1 MPNLNRIQ
9 GKQFV
14 AHLYLVLATLLL
26 SNNAGAASASS
37 ATQMTEA
44 AQAFV
49 ATLSASQREAAVF
62 PLLIDERATWS
73 NLPIIMVRPHGLLI
87 GDMND
92 DQRRALHELLRA
104 SMSSQGYAKI
114 VGIMRLDDVLYDIQ
128 LAQLESDPE
137 RRDDPERRAFVET
150 RSSGN
155 YAVGVFG
162 DPDDGNWGW
171 KLAGHHAAV
180 NFTVSDGRVGFT
192 PTFVGSNPRT
202 VASGPYAGWTALPHE
217 GSRGIEFMQ
226 SLDDAQR
233 QAATIDDEVADDVFE
248 GPGRRASLTKYEGLK
263 ADELSAGQMQL
274 LRAIVSEYVDNVDH
288 DAAGTQLELIDRSG
302 WDELW
307 FSWRGPVDLHG
318 EFYFRVHGPRIL
330 IEYNRQNPNHDHS
343 IVRDPQNDYGEDW
356 LEHHYKEYHPTL

>member
-1 MPNLNRIQ
+1 MRFRVDGYIRLRTAA
-9 GKQFV
+9 KVV
-14 AHLYLVLATLLL
+14 AVAVSLLAADLTV
-26 SNNAGAASASS
+26 AAVQSA
-37 ATQMTEA
+37 AQMTQA
-44 AQAFV
+44 AKAFV
-49 ATLSASQREAAVF
+49 EALSEAQRETAVF
-62 PLLIDERATWS
+62 PLTVDERATWS
-73 NLPIIMVRPHGLLI
+73 NLPIIMVQPSGLLI

-92 DQRRALHELLRA
+92 DQRLALHALLRA

-155 YAVGVFG
+155 YAVAVFG
-162 DPDDGNWGW
+162 EPGGGDWGW

-180 NFTVSDGRVGFT
+180 NFTVTDGRVGFT

-226 SLDDAQR
+226 SLNDAQR
-233 QAATIDDEVADDVFE
+233 QTATIDDEVADDVFE
-248 GPGRRASLTKYEGLK
+248 GPGRRASLTRFEGLK
-263 ADELSAGQMQL
+263 ADELTAGQMQL
-274 LRAIVSEYVDNVDH
+274 LRAIITEYIGNVDH
-288 DAAGTQLELIDRSG
+288 DAAAAQLALIDQSG

-307 FSWRGPVDLHG
+307 FSWRGPVDQHG
-318 EFYFRVHGPRIL
+318 EFYFRVHGPRLL

-343 IVRDPQNDYGEDW
+343 VMRDPQNDYGEDW
-356 LEHHYKEYHPTL
+356 LEHHYKEHHPTL